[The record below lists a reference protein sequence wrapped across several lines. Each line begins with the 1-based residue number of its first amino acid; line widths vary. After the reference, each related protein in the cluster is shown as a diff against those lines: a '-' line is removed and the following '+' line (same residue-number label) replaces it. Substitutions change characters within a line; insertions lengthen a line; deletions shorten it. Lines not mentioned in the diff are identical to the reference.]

1 MTKGAGSL
9 VLGIF
14 QGIYIVAK
22 YFLFVKAALAKSACF
37 NGQFDRKHAT
47 LVIEPVSWMC
57 QLSLVYISLYIYIY
71 IYPCVSETVHYFIS
85 V

>member
-57 QLSLVYISLYIYIY
+57 QLSLVYISLYIYI
-71 IYPCVSETVHYFIS
+71 FIL
-85 V
+85 VCLRQCTIL